1 MSAYGDYNAAWC
13 DPEALIDFVTVT
25 SDFYPEL
32 QAYYAEE
39 AKEWLAQVEAGGRR
53 LITSD
58 PGAHWVEQECAV
70 GYLRVQAGGRVR
82 KGPGQSPTFL
92 PRRVFVACLARR
104 CTHQRVK
111 RAVALNF
118 RFDGKQAGGLVKFH
132 TCADPVG
139 GTGPGEVRMRTDTRP
154 LTRLGRAGRPSD
166 RRSAMRTASALTLA
180 VASALAR
187 TRWSHG
193 ASGRASTGRLA
204 AP

>member
-1 MSAYGDYNAAWC
+1 
-13 DPEALIDFVTVT
+13 
-25 SDFYPEL
+25 
-32 QAYYAEE
+32 
-39 AKEWLAQVEAGGRR
+39 
-53 LITSD
+53 
-58 PGAHWVEQECAV
+58 
-70 GYLRVQAGGRVR
+70 
-82 KGPGQSPTFL
+82 
-92 PRRVFVACLARR
+92 
-104 CTHQRVK
+104 VK

-193 ASGRASTGRLA
+193 ASGRASTRRLA
-204 AP
+204 APQHRTQVLGQQRRHAMNTTTVRTRFVLVLGLLVFATFAATSSASACVVGTGTSAS